1 VFIGPNRPKVQ
12 SLMRSL
18 TRRPAAEKVSEAI
31 SSNVADI
38 DMWAAHTHQLVAML
52 MQIQRT
58 GEERERAW
66 TQERA
71 AAATETRDSAR
82 RAKLEA
88 ALQAGIVVGEGRG
101 LNASFRKWVAAAGAL
116 GDAAGAERDARAMR
130 RTEKLARAG
139 RSAML
144 EEHTRLLKDASQAGG
159 KVQAMQAP

>member
-1 VFIGPNRPKVQ
+1 
-12 SLMRSL
+12 M
-18 TRRPAAEKVSEAI
+18 
-31 SSNVADI
+31 
-38 DMWAAHTHQLVAML
+38 
-52 MQIQRT
+52 
-58 GEERERAW
+58 
-66 TQERA
+66 
-71 AAATETRDSAR
+71 
-82 RAKLEA
+82 
-88 ALQAGIVVGEGRG
+88 QAGIVVGEGRG